1 MTPDFLNS
9 MHIVNIII
17 GIVAV
22 AVLCIIAAVLLM
34 MRASNNMEEDEFPPI
49 GSTINPNDP
58 NWFHSFDVFKNKVN
72 KIEKKDDKTKTHL
85 DFRKNNYDSDP
96 VNIYNSGRDRK
107 SNSESTTSDIQSD

>member
-1 MTPDFLNS
+1 MTLDFLNN

-22 AVLCIIAAVLLM
+22 AVLCIIAAVLLV
-34 MRASNNMEEDEFPPI
+34 MRTSNNTEEDEFPPI
-49 GSTINPNDP
+49 GSIVNPNDS

-72 KIEKKDDKTKTHL
+72 KIAKKDDTTKKHL
-85 DFRKNNYDSDP
+85 NFRKNNHDSDS

-107 SNSESTTSDIQSD
+107 SNSENTTSDIQSD